1 VIPEK
6 ARASCSAV
14 GRGGGGGSGLLH
26 GEFAAVGD
34 GSWMRSSWMGFMA
47 VMTTIWNNYL
57 SIFIRKKPTRFFPFY
72 DFIGFYYIASDFVIG
87 SHIIHTPFLKFI
99 LSSEFVNILTSSSF
113 KKAQI
118 ISSRESVAYRMMFK

>member
-26 GEFAAVGD
+26 GECVAVGD

-47 VMTTIWNNYL
+47 VVTDIWNNNL
-57 SIFIRKKPTRFFPFY
+57 SIFYKKKLAVFPL
-72 DFIGFYYIASDFVIG
+72 
-87 SHIIHTPFLKFI
+87 FLF
-99 LSSEFVNILTSSSF
+99 S
-113 KKAQI
+113 
-118 ISSRESVAYRMMFK
+118 